1 MIRTNRRICV
11 DNGTAPPDGSVVPV
25 SPIIVAFPSGCSA
38 MAKTTVATKATNCQ
52 PTVRS
57 AIQRRTSSAATTDA
71 FPSKLNKPRKHNT
84 FKYLNVNL
92 LADRQWTCD
101 FADDCGDGSDETDAI
116 CKGHFRECSE
126 SEFRCGNGK
135 CISSR
140 WRCDHE
146 DDCGDTS
153 DELNCEGFQ
162 CKNGTFQ
169 CASGH
174 CIASYF
180 RCDGDR
186 DCRDMSDETDCPPRF
201 PGGRY
206 CPESRFQCK
215 NNLCVSPSD
224 MCDGTDDCGDNS
236 DEDAAVCSN
245 FNCDTL
251 RRFQCANHRC
261 VARYQICDGVDNCG
275 DGSDENNMTLCATR
289 TKPCDLY
296 SQYKC
301 ANKKCVER
309 IQVCDYA
316 DDCGDGSDELGC
328 HHSNTCSD
336 LNMGGCEQH
345 CTNLTDGGYI
355 CGCNSGYIIAADNR
369 KKCNDIDECATGT
382 HTCSHICT
390 NLNGTYACSCRDNFH
405 LSDAMSGVC
414 KAVKDDLTLIFSNG
428 QEIRGID
435 LSANDE
441 FAVIQEEKRIEALD
455 YNAESQIVF
464 WADSYDKTIKRS
476 YMVNAQNGQA
486 KIGYAQDLNMKGNSK
501 PTAISVDWVADNL
514 YWAESDRT
522 GSKPRGRI
530 LVAKTDGRY
539 RRAVVSAGLEIPTSI
554 AVNPQLGRMF
564 WADAGSAPK
573 IEVSWMDGSKRR
585 PLITEA
591 IRHPSGLTIDYAQ
604 DHQIYWVDT
613 KLNTIETM
621 RPDGTLR
628 TTIVKG
634 EMLHHPVSLDVFES
648 NLFWVTRDSGE
659 LVRQDKFGRGVQV
672 VVQRNLLNPSGV
684 KVYHEERYN
693 TTLNNPCA
701 KSSCTH
707 LCLLVP
713 GGRRCACPDNTSPV
727 TSHRSTVEVVCDA
740 AAERPRPSPRF
751 CPCENGGR
759 CLEDAAGDLQC
770 DCLPFFEGKHCERS
784 LNGNFLP
791 EHSNVIAAII
801 IPLTVILLVLMAG
814 AGVWYVIR
822 KRPL

>member
-1 MIRTNRRICV
+1 MR
-11 DNGTAPPDGSVVPV
+11 
-25 SPIIVAFPSGCSA
+25 
-38 MAKTTVATKATNCQ
+38 CQ
-52 PTVRS
+52 S
-57 AIQRRTSSAATTDA
+57 
-71 FPSKLNKPRKHNT
+71 
-84 FKYLNVNL
+84 
-92 LADRQWTCD
+92 RQWTCD
-101 FADDCGDGSDETDAI
+101 FSDDCGDGTDESDAL
-116 CKGHFRECSE
+116 CRGQYRECSE

-146 DDCGDTS
+146 DDCGDNT
-153 DELNCEGFQ
+153 DELHCEGFQ

-186 DCRDMSDETDCPPRF
+186 DCRDMSDEADCPPRF

-206 CPESRFQCK
+206 CPESRFQCA

-224 MCDGTDDCGDNS
+224 LCDGADDCGDNS
-236 DEDAAVCSN
+236 DETAAVCSN

-251 RRFQCANHRC
+251 RRFQCTSGRC

-275 DGSDENNMTLCATR
+275 DGSDENNMTLCATKQ
-289 TKPCDLY
+289 KPCDIY
-296 SQYKC
+296 TQYKC
-301 ANKKCVER
+301 ANRRCVDR
-309 IQVCDYA
+309 TQVCDYA

-336 LNMGGCEQH
+336 LSGMGGCEQH

-355 CGCNSGYIIAADNR
+355 CACNPGYIIAAENR
-369 KKCNDIDECATGT
+369 KRCTDVDECATGT
-382 HTCSHICT
+382 HTCSHLCT
-390 NLNGTYACSCRDNFH
+390 NLNGTFECSCRTGFR
-405 LSDAMSGVC
+405 LVDAQSGVC
-414 KAVKDDLTLIFSNG
+414 KALLDDVQLIFANG
-428 QEIRGID
+428 QEIRGLD
-435 LSANDE
+435 LRQRRGFE
-441 FAVIQEEKRIEALD
+441 VIGSEKRIEALD
-455 YNAESQIVF
+455 YSADTQIVF

-476 YMVNAQNGQA
+476 YMVDAKDGQA
-486 KIGYAQDLNMKGNSK
+486 KIGFAQDLNMKGNSK
-501 PTAISVDWVADNL
+501 PTAVAVDWVADNL
-514 YWAESDRT
+514 YWAETDRT

-539 RRAVVSAGLEIPTSI
+539 RRAVVNVGLEVPTSI
-554 AVNPQLGRMF
+554 AVNPQLGRMY

-591 IRHPSGLTIDYAQ
+591 IRHPSGLTVDYAQ
-604 DHQIYWVDT
+604 DNQIYWVDT

-621 RPDGTLR
+621 RPDGTVR
-628 TTIVKG
+628 TTVARG
-634 EMLHHPVSLDVFES
+634 DQLRHPVSLDVFES
-648 NLFWVTRDSGE
+648 TVFWVTRDSGE
-659 LVRQDKFGRGVQV
+659 LLRQDKFGRGVQV
-672 VVQRNLLNPSGV
+672 EVLRNLVNPAGV
-684 KVYHEERYN
+684 KVYHAERYN

-727 TSHRSTVEVVCDA
+727 QSHRSTAEVICDA
-740 AAERPRPSPRF
+740 PAERPRPSPRI
-751 CPCENGGR
+751 CACRNGGA
-759 CLEDAAGDLQC
+759 CVEDSAGELAC
-770 DCLPFFEGKHCERS
+770 ECLPYFEGKLCDRTAGGAGAAGGDH
-784 LNGNFLP
+784 GNA
-791 EHSNVIAAII
+791 VAAVLV
-801 IPLTVILLVLMAG
+801 PLTVIVLVMAAA